1 MPITKRVEAMSLAEL
16 ADLLSYYSVYDTT
29 RKSGEDSRPSGP
41 EFQAFLQKRLRDHD
55 KSYPKPV
62 KEPGAHI
69 LVDLYLLYEAAE
81 QDNLLL
87 NLEKTFNPYLHG
99 GHKALKR
106 KPKEISREVLLALFE
121 ANLFVGKW
129 MQHGLLL
136 LIHEDPF
143 KPDDSQSVHIRG
155 LDWVIY
161 TKQPTIAQEYQ
172 Q

>member
-55 KSYPKPV
+55 KSHPKPV
-62 KEPGAHI
+62 KEPGAHL
-69 LVDLYLLYEAAE
+69 LVDLYQLYEEAK
-81 QDNLLL
+81 QGNLLL
-87 NLEKTFNPYLHG
+87 NIEKTLTPYLHS

-106 KPKEISREVLLALFE
+106 KPKEIAREVLLALFE
-121 ANLFVGKW
+121 VNLFTGKW
-129 MQHGLLL
+129 LQQGMILI
-136 LIHEDPF
+136 IHEDPF
-143 KPDDSQSVHIRG
+143 KPTEEEHVQVRG
-155 LDWVIY
+155 LDWAIY
-161 TKQPTIAQEYQ
+161 TKHLLIQESQ